1 MASKDALFG
10 AAREGHLDDVKSCLA
25 RKIDVNC
32 KDSGGRT
39 PLLWACYY
47 GQLAVAQYLVQQGGD
62 VFRATTDGHTPLS
75 SAAERGHLGIV
86 QFLVQHGVDVNSMVH
101 DKTPLLHAA
110 ERGHLGLVKFLVSQG
125 ADVDKESLIDGCTP
139 TFVAA
144 CYGFALVVTFLK
156 QNGADINRPN
166 RIGWSPV
173 YVATEQGHLEVVQCL
188 VQLGADVNLANRE
201 GDTPLHAAMR
211 ADRFEVC
218 AYLLAQNADS
228 AQRNKGGK
236 LCFDVVPRDRRL
248 LCLSRLLT
256 LWDGTRDVLQRHD
269 YHLWFVIVQEDE
281 PFPSK
286 STMKAIGYYSS
297 VLEKVLAMVQTHN
310 TLGTV
315 KDINGRVAIDVA
327 APPMRRAMQSVLNW
341 HGRYRPTELRPEAV
355 SSTCYVFKAVD
366 EHIVDKETSLPLKV
380 ALKLVRKKTPFL
392 REMKARDR
400 GFSDEFVVN
409 VLASTLGSNTELGQ
423 KSLQSAVQLML
434 GAEGPTSTTPGSQQ
448 ASESTAPS
456 TRPAAGAGG
465 GGGGVENGDRN
476 VKGTNNLDPDGLKT
490 PDGSKTPTKNNK
502 YASLD
507 GLPEDMEDV
516 EADATTGMLT
526 KVQAQKLFLLVMPL
540 ADRNLYT
547 SLKQERWAGRDFD
560 EVRHVFRQLVNCVL
574 HMHGKGM
581 LHGDLK
587 PSNIVRWARTLRW
600 MLLHTHTLPLIMSY
614 QHAISSHH
622 II

>member
-1 MASKDALFG
+1 MTSKDALFS
-10 AAREGHLDDVKSCLA
+10 AAREGHLDDVKSCLSK
-25 RKIDVNC
+25 KIDVNC

-47 GQLAVAQYLVQQGGD
+47 GQLSVAQYLVQQGGD

-144 CYGFALVVTFLK
+144 CYGFALVVAFLK
-156 QNGADINRPN
+156 QNSADINRAN

-281 PFPSK
+281 PLPSK
-286 STMKAIGYYSS
+286 GTVKSISYYNS
-297 VLEKVLAMVQTHN
+297 VLEKVLTMVQTHN

-341 HGRYRPTELRPEAV
+341 HGRYRPTELRPEHV
-355 SSTCYVFKAVD
+355 SPSCYVFKAVD
-366 EHIVDKETSLPLKV
+366 EHIIDKETSLPLKV

-392 REMKARDR
+392 REMIARDR

-409 VLASTLGSNTELGQ
+409 VLGSTLGSNTELGQ
-423 KSLQSAVQLML
+423 KSMQATVQLML
-434 GAEGPTSTTPGSQQ
+434 EMDSPSTSSNGLLLREAANPTS
-448 ASESTAPS
+448 
-456 TRPAAGAGG
+456 RLVGG
-465 GGGGVENGDRN
+465 GGDNGGIGSSDHRNNGMSY
-476 VKGTNNLDPDGLKT
+476 LDPDGGKT
-490 PDGSKTPTKNNK
+490 ANTSLLQQPQTPSVPVPVTNK
-502 YASLD
+502 YAALD

-526 KVQAQKLFLLVMPL
+526 KIQAQKLFLLVMPL

-547 SLKQERWAGRDFD
+547 SLKQERWAGRDMD
-560 EVRHVFRQLVNCVL
+560 EVRHVFRQLVNCVA
-574 HMHGKGM
+574 HMHSKGM
-581 LHGDLK
+581 LHGDVK
-587 PSNIVRWARTLRW
+587 PSNIVR
-600 MLLHTHTLPLIMSY
+600 
-614 QHAISSHH
+614 
-622 II
+622 

>member
-1 MASKDALFG
+1 MTSKDVLFS
-10 AAREGHLDDVKSCLA
+10 AAREGNLDDIKSCLTK
-25 RKIDVNC
+25 KIDVNC

-47 GQLAVAQYLVQQGGD
+47 GQLAIAQYLVQQGGD
-62 VFRATTDGHTPLS
+62 VFKATTDGHTPLS
-75 SAAERGHLGIV
+75 SAAERGHLPIV

-110 ERGHLGLVKFLVSQG
+110 ERGHLGMVKFLVAQG

-144 CYGFALVVTFLK
+144 CYGFSLVVTFLK
-156 QNGADINRPN
+156 QNGADINHPN

-201 GDTPLHAAMR
+201 GDTPLHVAMR

-228 AQRNKGGK
+228 AQRNKNGK
-236 LCFDVVPRDRRL
+236 LCFDVVSRTSKL
-248 LCLSRLLT
+248 HCLSRLLT
-256 LWDGTRDVLQRHD
+256 LWGGTRDVLQRHD

-286 STMKAIGYYSS
+286 GTMKAINYYSS
-297 VLEKVLAMVQTHN
+297 VLEKVLAMVQTHA

-400 GFSDEFVVN
+400 EFSDEFVVN
-409 VLASTLGSNTELGQ
+409 VLASTLGSNTDLS
-423 KSLQSAVQLML
+423 KKNLHVAVQLML
-434 GAEGPTSTTPGSQQ
+434 GMENPSPSPGAILTNGAIGPS
-448 ASESTAPS
+448 STA
-456 TRPAAGAGG
+456 AAIAAGG
-465 GGGGVENGDRN
+465 GGTSGIESGNQSVNGD
-476 VKGTNNLDPDGLKT
+476 GMKT
-490 PDGSKTPTKNNK
+490 PDGTRTPNKMSKF
-502 YASLD
+502 AALD

-526 KVQAQKLFLLVMPL
+526 KLQAQKLFLLVMPL

-560 EVRHVFRQLVNCVL
+560 EVRHVFRQLVNCVA

-581 LHGDLK
+581 LHADLK
-587 PSNIVRWARTLRW
+587 PSNIVRWVKIHR
-600 MLLHTHTLPLIMSY
+600 
-614 QHAISSHH
+614 
-622 II
+622 